1 MTYRLISVAL
11 GALLFAACSDTE
23 EITRPTPD
31 LLHTGP
37 SSSTG
42 HVYAMTN
49 AAAGN
54 AMLVYSRA
62 SDGMLTFQSSL
73 PTGGLGSGQ
82 FEDSANGLLL
92 ASRQKDSSPT
102 NFTAV
107 DQFIIATNA
116 ASNSISVFRLRD
128 TGGPLLVDVEPSN
141 GEHPVSVTISRGIVY
156 VLNNGDAA
164 FAPPPNCAAGP
175 GVPNITGF
183 RMNAGGELS
192 PIPNSTRALSGD
204 RNSGCA
210 QVSFTPR
217 GDQLIV
223 TERTASGPG
232 RIDTYRLLNDGTL
245 SAPVVNTPTG
255 IGPFGFNFTMGG
267 ELLTTENFGG
277 LTAPGQGHAAPYFV
291 RRNGT
296 LEAAGPTVG
305 NGGTDT
311 CWLVLSSGDKYAYVT
326 NFFSSSIS
334 SYVVEAD
341 GSLTLLEAIAD
352 GTIGIGAADEATDQG
367 GQYLYARN
375 ALVGTIEAFEIE
387 SDGGL
392 TKIQTVVGLPLNG
405 VGLAAR

>member
-1 MTYRLISVAL
+1 MKYRLICVAL
-11 GALLFAACSDTE
+11 GALVVASCSDTE
-23 EITRPTPD
+23 EVTRPTPA
-31 LLHTGP
+31 LLENGL
-37 SSSTG
+37 SASMG

-54 AMLVYSRA
+54 AVLVYSRA
-62 SDGMLTFQSSL
+62 SNGMLTFVSAL

-82 FEDSANGLLL
+82 FEDSSNGLLL

-102 NFTAV
+102 NFTGA
-107 DQFIIATNA
+107 DQFLIATNA

-128 TGGPLLVDVEPSN
+128 NDGPLLVDVVASN
-141 GEHPVSVTISRGIVY
+141 GEHPVSVTVSGGILY

-183 RMNAGGELS
+183 KLSRRGELT

-217 GDQLIV
+217 GDQLVV

-232 RIDTYRLLNDGTL
+232 RIDTYRLLRDGTL

-255 IGPFGFNFTMGG
+255 IGPFGFNFTMRG

-277 LTAPGQGHAAPYFV
+277 LTAPGQGHAAPYFI

-334 SYVVEAD
+334 SYIVESD
-341 GSLTLLEAIAD
+341 GSFTLLEALAD
-352 GTIGIGAADEATDQG
+352 ETIGVGAADEATSQN
-367 GQYLYARN
+367 GQYLYAR
-375 ALVGTIEAFEIE
+375 
-387 SDGGL
+387 
-392 TKIQTVVGLPLNG
+392 
-405 VGLAAR
+405 